1 MCQSEGGRNLTFA
14 DFTGYVYYLESG
26 GGGATRVK
34 EYSLVSASP
43 PRGQESGL
51 ISGRHQ
57 TRLSLHTPRARGS
70 PRLREETCQSHSDVR
85 CDCNA
90 FATDVPPPPSF
101 PQHIQ
106 RCRKGG
112 CSTSGRAEPQ
122 KLPVQAV
129 ISSARSEIKAEAQV
143 CEF

>member
-1 MCQSEGGRNLTFA
+1 MDFRKIWMLLSCVSLKGAEISCLQISLDTFITWNL
-14 DFTGYVYYLESG
+14 G
-26 GGGATRVK
+26 GGGATLVR

-51 ISGRHQ
+51 ISARHQ

-90 FATDVPPPPSF
+90 FATDVDTPPPSL
-101 PQHIQ
+101 PPAHPEVQEGKLLQ
-106 RCRKGG
+106 LWMRRASEAACAG
-112 CSTSGRAEPQ
+112 CDF
-122 KLPVQAV
+122 
-129 ISSARSEIKAEAQV
+129 I
-143 CEF
+143 